1 VRALLAK
8 GADVDT
14 KDEYGI
20 TALMRASQHGH
31 LKSVNLLLDK
41 GSDVNATDKIGWTAL
56 MHATVD
62 GRREVV
68 KVLLA
73 KGARDKN
80 IALIA
85 ALKKGHS
92 EVVKALRANGGDVQN
107 DVSKVRASSCLAHAS
122 PILDDLRRKQV
133 VFP

>member
-1 VRALLAK
+1 MYFVFRALLAGMIALIISWTTTAIVGPNEDLIAATERDDVATIQALLAK

-31 LKSVNLLLDK
+31 LKSVNLLLAK

-62 GRREVV
+62 GCEGRCC
-68 KVLLA
+68 
-73 KGARDKN
+73 G
-80 IALIA
+80 
-85 ALKKGHS
+85 S
-92 EVVKALRANGGDVQN
+92 E
-107 DVSKVRASSCLAHAS
+107 
-122 PILDDLRRKQV
+122 
-133 VFP
+133 